1 MGVIK
6 CPECGHQTSEKAA
19 ICPSCGVE
27 IAGKIVKCT
36 NCGEVF
42 FKEDGL
48 CPHCYRPYQFHQD
61 AIPEEDTTPPADTP
75 DETPIDNDIP
85 DADEGSSPTLPL
97 YVKPST
103 TVTATDVSNEEPE
116 DDDDDDRPEDT
127 VEEEDSEET
136 AVEDVNEKEDDDD
149 EERFIDTDA
158 EQLER
163 PTQELDPEEE
173 NKRKSPKR
181 YIPFIVSMAIAV
193 LIAAVCLYFYND
205 SKSIRELQAFNSAMD
220 NGDVEQLNSF
230 LRDFTDASDA
240 HKQRVKDEIAR
251 LNKQEQDLS
260 LVKVSRDKAHL
271 LQFLKDY
278 PDSPMK
284 KDILATIDSLDWE
297 DATKTNTKAAYE
309 KYIAEHA
316 QGIFFKEAKD
326 KIAVKEVTATEEDVN
341 MARSLFREFFL
352 SVNGNDATRLTNT
365 LSGEMTSFMG
375 TQKPGSGDI
384 VSWMKRQHGEN
395 VSSVIWKLNHDY
407 KINKREQNGA
417 QSYSIDFTAKQT
429 IVQKDGR
436 SSSENYRISSDV
448 NERGKILSM
457 SMSKYTPQP
466 GESTPPA
473 TKPASSGS
481 SSAKPASSGSS
492 SSKPASSA
500 KPASSGGSSSKPASS
515 AKPASSGSS
524 SSKPA
529 SSAKPASSG
538 SSSSKPASSAKP
550 ASSGSS
556 SSKPASSAKP
566 ASSGSSSSKPA
577 SSAKPASSG
586 RSSSKPASSAK
597 PASSG
602 SSSSKPASSAKPSS
616 SGSSSSKPSSSAK
629 PASSAKP
636 SSSGK
641 PAGSSSGSKK

>member
-61 AIPEEDTTPPADTP
+61 TMPEEDTTPPADTP
-75 DETPIDNDIP
+75 DETPTDNDIP
-85 DADEGSSPTLPL
+85 AADEGSSPTLPL

-103 TVTATDVSNEEPE
+103 TVTSTDISNEEPE
-116 DDDDDDRPEDT
+116 DDDSDDRPEDST
-127 VEEEDSEET
+127 EEEDSEET
-136 AVEDVNEKEDDDD
+136 AAEDVNEKEDDDD

-284 KDILATIDSLDWE
+284 KDILATIDTLDWE

-316 QGIFFKEAKD
+316 QGIFIKEAKD

-457 SMSKYTPQP
+457 TMSKYTPQP
-466 GESTPPA
+466 GESAPTA

-481 SSAKPASSGSS
+481 SSSKPASSAKPSSSGSSSSKPASSAKPASSGSS

-500 KPASSGGSSSKPASS
+500 KPS
-515 AKPASSGSS
+515 SSGSS

-577 SSAKPASSG
+577 SSAKPS
-586 RSSSKPASSAK
+586 
-597 PASSG
+597 SSG

-616 SGSSSSKPSSSAK
+616 SG
-629 PASSAKP
+629 
-636 SSSGK
+636 K
-641 PAGSSSGSKK
+641 PAGNSSGSKK

>member
-85 DADEGSSPTLPL
+85 AADEGSSPTLPL

-103 TVTATDVSNEEPE
+103 TVTSTDISNEEPE
-116 DDDDDDRPEDT
+116 DDDSDDRPEDST
-127 VEEEDSEET
+127 EEEDSEET
-136 AVEDVNEKEDDDD
+136 AAEDVNEKEDDDD

-284 KDILATIDSLDWE
+284 KDILATIDTLDWE

-316 QGIFFKEAKD
+316 QGIFIKEAKD

-457 SMSKYTPQP
+457 TMSKYTPQP
-466 GESTPPA
+466 GESAPTA

-481 SSAKPASSGSS
+481 SSSKPASSAKPSSSGSSSSKPASSAKPASSGSS

-500 KPASSGGSSSKPASS
+500 KPS
-515 AKPASSGSS
+515 SSGSS

-577 SSAKPASSG
+577 SSAKPS
-586 RSSSKPASSAK
+586 
-597 PASSG
+597 SSG

-616 SGSSSSKPSSSAK
+616 SG
-629 PASSAKP
+629 
-636 SSSGK
+636 K
-641 PAGSSSGSKK
+641 PAGNSSGSKK

>member
-61 AIPEEDTTPPADTP
+61 TMPEEDTTPPADTP

-85 DADEGSSPTLPL
+85 AADEGSSPTLPL

-103 TVTATDVSNEEPE
+103 TVTSTDVSNEEPE
-116 DDDDDDRPEDT
+116 DDDSDDRPEDST
-127 VEEEDSEET
+127 KEEDSEKT
-136 AVEDVNEKEDDDD
+136 AAEDVNEKEDDDD
-149 EERFIDTDA
+149 EECFIDTDA

-284 KDILATIDSLDWE
+284 KDILATIDTLDWE

-316 QGIFFKEAKD
+316 QGIFIKEAKD

-457 SMSKYTPQP
+457 TMSKYTPQP
-466 GESTPPA
+466 GESAPTA
-473 TKPASSGS
+473 T
-481 SSAKPASSGSS
+481 
-492 SSKPASSA
+492 
-500 KPASSGGSSSKPASS
+500 
-515 AKPASSGSS
+515 KPASSGSS

-556 SSKPASSAKP
+556 SSKPASSAKS

-586 RSSSKPASSAK
+586 SSSSKPTSSAKPASSGSSSSKPASSAK
-597 PASSG
+597 QASSG

-616 SGSSSSKPSSSAK
+616 SGSSSSKPASSVK
-629 PASSAKP
+629 PA
-636 SSSGK
+636 SSGK

>member
-75 DETPIDNDIP
+75 DETPVDNDIP

-116 DDDDDDRPEDT
+116 DDDSDDRPEDST
-127 VEEEDSEET
+127 EEEDSEET

-481 SSAKPASSGSS
+481 SSSKPASSAKPASSGSS

-500 KPASSGGSSSKPASS
+500 KPSSSGSSSSKPASSAKPSSSGSSSSKPSSS

-556 SSKPASSAKP
+556 SSKP
-566 ASSGSSSSKPA
+566 
-577 SSAKPASSG
+577 
-586 RSSSKPASSAK
+586 
-597 PASSG
+597 
-602 SSSSKPASSAKPSS
+602 
-616 SGSSSSKPSSSAK
+616 SSSAK
-629 PASSAKP
+629 PA
-636 SSSGK
+636 SSGK

>member
-61 AIPEEDTTPPADTP
+61 TMPEEDTTPPADTP

-457 SMSKYTPQP
+457 TMSKYTPQP

-473 TKPASSGS
+473 T
-481 SSAKPASSGSS
+481 KPASSGSS

-550 ASSGSS
+550 ASSGRSSSKPASSAKPSSSGSSSSKPSSSAKPASSGSS

-586 RSSSKPASSAK
+586 
-597 PASSG
+597 
-602 SSSSKPASSAKPSS
+602 
-616 SGSSSSKPSSSAK
+616 
-629 PASSAKP
+629 
-636 SSSGK
+636 K

>member
-27 IAGKIVKCT
+27 IAGKIVRCT

-61 AIPEEDTTPPADTP
+61 AMPDEDTTPAADTP

-85 DADEGSSPTLPL
+85 AADEGTSPTLPL

-103 TVTATDVSNEEPE
+103 TVTSTEVTTQEPSDVDGDEK
-116 DDDDDDRPEDT
+116 PEDT
-127 VEEEDSEET
+127 AEEEGSEET
-136 AVEDVNEKEDDDD
+136 VVEDINEKEEDDD

-220 NGDVEQLNSF
+220 NGDVDQLNSF

-260 LVKVSRDKAHL
+260 LVKVTRDKAQL

-284 KDILATIDSLDWE
+284 KDILATIDTLDWE

-316 QGIFFKEAKD
+316 QGIFIKEAKD
-326 KIAVKEVTATEEDVN
+326 KIAVKEVTATEEDIN

-365 LSGEMTSFMG
+365 LSGEMASFMG
-375 TQKPGSGDI
+375 TQKPGSGDV

-457 SMSKYTPQP
+457 TMSKYTPQP
-466 GESTPPA
+466 GEGTPTAPKPASSGSSSAKPASSGSSSAKPASSGSSSAKPVSSGSSSSKPASSGSSSTKPTSSGSSSAKPA
-473 TKPASSGS
+473 SSGSSSAKPASSGS

-492 SSKPASSA
+492 SSKPASTA
-500 KPASSGGSSSKPASS
+500 KPASSSSSSS
-515 AKPASSGSS
+515 KPASSGSS

-529 SSAKPASSG
+529 T
-538 SSSSKPASSAKP
+538 SSKPASSGNQ
-550 ASSGSS
+550 SQGN
-556 SSKPASSAKP
+556 
-566 ASSGSSSSKPA
+566 
-577 SSAKPASSG
+577 
-586 RSSSKPASSAK
+586 
-597 PASSG
+597 
-602 SSSSKPASSAKPSS
+602 
-616 SGSSSSKPSSSAK
+616 
-629 PASSAKP
+629 
-636 SSSGK
+636 
-641 PAGSSSGSKK
+641 KK